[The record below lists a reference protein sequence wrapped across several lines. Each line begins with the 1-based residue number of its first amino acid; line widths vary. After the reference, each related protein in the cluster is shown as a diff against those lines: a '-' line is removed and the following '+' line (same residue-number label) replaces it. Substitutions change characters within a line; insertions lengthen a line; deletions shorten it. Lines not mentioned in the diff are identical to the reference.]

1 MKDDAG
7 YNFLNATKYPTD
19 QQPDAAL
26 GIAAPEFVPVPQD
39 DADLIVLPDPADISV
54 PPLDLRDAIARRR
67 SIRAFSREPV
77 SLSALSYLLWASAG
91 VTGEDIMYRAA
102 PSAGAL
108 HAVSTHL
115 AVSRVEGLSVGI
127 WRYHPEIHALE
138 RITEGPAPVAALG
151 RACMMQPAV
160 LRAPVVFFWAA
171 TPYRTVWKYGLRGYR
186 DIFLDVGHICQ
197 NCYLAAEQCGLGLCA
212 VGAFYDDDAA
222 AALNLS
228 DDQILLYAA
237 ACGVPREDP
246 RA

>member
-7 YNFLNATKYPTD
+7 YNFLNATKYPAD

-39 DADLIVLPDPADISV
+39 DAELIVLPDPADISV

-91 VTGEDIMYRAA
+91 VTGDGTMYRAA

-108 HAVSTHL
+108 HPVDTYL
-115 AVSRVEGLSVGI
+115 AVQQVEDLAVGI
-127 WRYHPEIHALE
+127 WRYHPELHALE
-138 RITEGPAPVAALG
+138 CITAGPAPVAALG

-160 LRAPVVFFWAA
+160 LRAPVVFFWVA
-171 TPYRTVWKYGLRGYR
+171 TPYPPSGSTAFAVTATSSLTRATSARTATLP
-186 DIFLDVGHICQ
+186 Q
-197 NCYLAAEQCGLGLCA
+197 NS
-212 VGAFYDDDAA
+212 
-222 AALNLS
+222 AALVSVLWALS
-228 DDQILLYAA
+228 MTTMPQ
-237 ACGVPREDP
+237 PP
-246 RA
+246 